1 MQNLSN
7 LTAELIKANGVI
19 LYEGPSKLDGSP
31 IVVIATGIKK
41 KSSNEKT
48 GGMVQTYIIRS
59 DMAPID
65 AIAQGKDDAIC
76 GGCSHRAIAAGYRED
91 GSVFY
96 QGRSCYVNIGQGPR
110 SVYDGF
116 VRGIYPKANAFQA
129 AELLAGK
136 TVRLGTYGDPAAAP
150 IAMWTIAVSK
160 ATGWTGYTHQW
171 RTVSAQ
177 WSKLVMASADTE
189 TDLHDAHALGYR
201 TFRVTANAHENIK
214 GLEVIC
220 PASDE
225 KGNTTDCNTCKACMG
240 TSGKAKVSIQIAAH
254 GGSKKY
260 VGQRLAA

>member
-7 LTAELIKANGVI
+7 ITPELIKANGVI

-31 IVVIATGIKK
+31 IVVIATGIRN
-41 KSSNEKT
+41 KSANEKT
-48 GGMVQTYIIRS
+48 GAMVQTYIIRS

-76 GGCSHRAIAAGYRED
+76 GGCTHRASSAGYRED

-96 QGRSCYVNIGQGPR
+96 KERSCYVNIGQGPR

-116 VRGIYPKANAFQA
+116 IRGIYPKANAFQA

-136 TVRLGTYGDPAAAP
+136 MVRLGTYGDPAAAP
-150 IAMWTIAVSK
+150 IAIWTLAVSK
-160 ATGWTGYTHQW
+160 AAGWTGYTHQW
-171 RTVSAQ
+171 RTVTAA

-189 TDLHDAHALGYR
+189 SDMTEAHAMGYR

-214 GLEVIC
+214 GLEAIC

-225 KGNTTDCNTCKACMG
+225 KGNTTNCATCKACMG